1 VQSYTFFVIV
11 NGLTIIFYI
20 LIIHFNTFASYNKYL
35 KMKLVGLLILSIFIT
50 CNLFAQECK
59 VLKAEISSSYQGECK
74 NGLANGKGIAKGQDS
89 YEGEFSKGL
98 PDGTGTYVWS
108 NGANYK
114 GKWRKGMRDGKG
126 TYVWHTAKGDSTL
139 VGVWRQD
146 KYEGTGITPYHV
158 SQNESISRYSISK
171 GIGKENIIVVKVM
184 RGGTPLSNIN
194 LAFSM
199 TSGSD
204 YTNGPYHEIK
214 NWTTPFDVRI
224 TFTVP
229 NLLNTY
235 SYNCIFE
242 VTINEIGPWD
252 ITLNM

>member
-1 VQSYTFFVIV
+1 
-11 NGLTIIFYI
+11 
-20 LIIHFNTFASYNKYL
+20 
-35 KMKLVGLLILSIFIT
+35 MKLVGLLILSVFIGS
-50 CNLFAQECK
+50 NLAAQECK
-59 VLKAEISSSYQGECK
+59 VLKAEISASYQGECK
-74 NGLANGKGIAKGQDS
+74 NGLANGKGVAKGQDS

-98 PDGTGTYVWS
+98 PDGTGTYVWA
-108 NGANYK
+108 NGAIYK

-126 TYVWHTAKGDSTL
+126 TYKWHTVKGDSTL

-146 KYEGTGITPYHV
+146 KYDGTGITPYHV
-158 SQNESISRYSISK
+158 SQNESISRYSINK
-171 GIGKENIIVVKVM
+171 GIGKENIIVIKVM
-184 RGGTPLSNIN
+184 RGGTPLSNIP
-194 LAFSM
+194 LTFSM

-214 NWTTPFDVRI
+214 NWTTPFDMRI

-252 ITLNM
+252 IILNM

>member
-1 VQSYTFFVIV
+1 
-11 NGLTIIFYI
+11 
-20 LIIHFNTFASYNKYL
+20 
-35 KMKLVGLLILSIFIT
+35 MKLVGLLILSIFIGSH
-50 CNLFAQECK
+50 LAAQECK
-59 VLKAEISSSYQGECK
+59 VLKTEISSSYQGECK
-74 NGLANGKGIAKGQDS
+74 NGLANGKGVAKGQDS

-98 PDGTGTYVWS
+98 PDGTGTYVWA

-126 TYVWHTAKGDSTL
+126 TYIWHTVKGDSTL

-146 KYEGTGITPYHV
+146 KYDGTGISPYHV
-158 SQNESISRYSISK
+158 SQNESISRYSINK

-184 RGGTPLSNIN
+184 RGGTPLSNIP
-194 LAFSM
+194 LTFSM

-252 ITLNM
+252 IILNM